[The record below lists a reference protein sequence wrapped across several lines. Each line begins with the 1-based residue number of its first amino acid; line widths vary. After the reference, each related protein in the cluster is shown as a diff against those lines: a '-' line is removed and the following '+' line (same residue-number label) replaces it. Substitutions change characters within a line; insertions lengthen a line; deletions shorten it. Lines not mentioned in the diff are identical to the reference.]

1 MTKLKVENV
10 YTKAKLAFNKKK
22 AEKAQVLIE
31 KKLEELDEAEKV
43 VRKINKQIKK
53 LKEMDLKDIDL
64 IDEDEY

>member
-10 YTKAKLAFNKKK
+10 YTKAKLSFNKRK
-22 AEKAQVLIE
+22 AEKAQTLIE
-31 KKLEELDEAEKV
+31 KKLEELDEAEKA

-64 IDEDEY
+64 IDDDEY